1 MRIIHILPK
10 INYGG
15 GGIGDIF
22 SEVRALQQ
30 FQIETDVT
38 IVSLETAFSMERMLQ
53 ARSLGIRL
61 IVAPRKGTLDSLL
74 LYTDLVVVSYWN
86 HPLLTAFLVWWVSQN
101 FQIPLV
107 IRVNVN
113 GLTLPQVLPSWVVHC
128 ASGIL
133 YSHPDTLTR
142 HTDES
147 LPSIQLFSPHFIN
160 MPEVIKKPERDNAS
174 DFVAFYAGSLNRFKR
189 LPNLFDLHDRISLS
203 QFRIEYWG
211 AGEDPSTSDK
221 LANLKFGVHKGF
233 SKNIYTDFSDNHLL
247 LNPQSHLSYG
257 SYDKIRVEC
266 AWMGIP
272 SLVLKE
278 SHIAVHVENGVDGLI
293 ASDEQEYLEK
303 LKWIARDIKAWESL
317 SEATYHH
324 IRKTYQLEEITKSTI
339 RFYRE
344 VFSAGPR
351 SIPHISLPLTP
362 LSRLLSGMGHW
373 SEFIISD
380 PEKLSDLE
388 IEYALHCEGGV
399 IHYANMQGMDS
410 DIKVL
415 IDQLFTVLENRGK
428 RVSQESQRED
438 LS

>member
-1 MRIIHILPK
+1 MKIIHILPK
-10 INYGG
+10 INDG
-15 GGIGDIF
+15 GGIGNIF
-22 SEVRALQQ
+22 SEITA
-30 FQIETDVT
+30 FQKFEIVIDAT
-38 IVSLETAFSMERMLQ
+38 IVSLETAFSVKRMLQ
-53 ARSLGIRL
+53 ARALGIRL
-61 IVAPRKGTLDSLL
+61 IMAPRKDTLGNLL
-74 LYTDLVVVSYWN
+74 LNADVVVVSYWN
-86 HPLLTAFLVWWVSQN
+86 HPLLTEFMVWWTCQN

-107 IRVNVN
+107 VSVQVN
-113 GLTLPQVLPSWVVHC
+113 GLTLPQVLPSWVTHL
-128 ASGIL
+128 ATGIM
-133 YSHPDTLTR
+133 YSHPDTLSKQPN
-142 HTDES
+142 ES
-147 LPSIQLFSPHFIN
+147 LPKIQLISQPFIYL
-160 MPEVIKKPERDNAS
+160 PEVINKPRRNS
-174 DFVAFYAGSLNRFKR
+174 GGDFCAFYAGSLNRFKR
-189 LPNLFDLHDRISLS
+189 FPNLFDLHDRISLS

-211 AGEDPSTSDK
+211 SGEDPSTSDK
-221 LANLKFGVHKGF
+221 LADLKFGVHKGF

-278 SHIAVHVENGVDGLI
+278 SHIAIHVENGVDGLI

-303 LKWIARDIKAWESL
+303 LQWIAQDMKAWNSL

-351 SIPHISLPLTP
+351 SISHISLPLTP

-410 DIKVL
+410 DLQAL
-415 IDQLFTVLENRGK
+415 IDRLFTVLENRGK
-428 RVSQESQRED
+428 RMSQ
-438 LS
+438 

>member
-10 INYGG
+10 INYG

-61 IVAPRKGTLDSLL
+61 IMAPRKDTLSHLL
-74 LYTDLVVVSYWN
+74 LNADVVVVSYWN
-86 HPLLTAFLVWWVSQN
+86 HPLLTEFMVWWAGQN

-107 IRVNVN
+107 VSVKVN
-113 GLTLPQVLPSWVVHC
+113 GLTLPQVLPSWVTHC
-128 ASGIL
+128 ASGIM
-133 YSHPDTLTR
+133 YSHPDTLSKQP
-142 HTDES
+142 DES
-147 LPSIQLFSPHFIN
+147 LPKIQLISQPFIHL
-160 MPEVIKKPERDNAS
+160 PDVINNPRRDS
-174 DFVAFYAGSLNRFKR
+174 GGDFCAFYAGSLNRFKR

-211 AGEDPSTSDK
+211 AGEDPSTSDRLAK
-221 LANLKFGVHKGF
+221 LKIGVHKGF
-233 SKNIYTDFSDNHLL
+233 SDNIYADFSGYHLL
-247 LNPQSHLSYG
+247 LNPQSPLSYG
-257 SYDKIRVEC
+257 SYEKIRVEC

-278 SHIAVHVENGVDGLI
+278 SRIATHVENGVDGLI
-293 ASDEQEYLEK
+293 ATDEQEYLEK
-303 LKWIARDIKAWESL
+303 LQWIARDFTAWKSL

-324 IRKTYQLEEITKSTI
+324 IRKTYQLEEIAKSTM

-351 SIPHISLPLTP
+351 SISHIFLPVTP
-362 LSRLLSGMGHW
+362 ISRLLSGMGHW
-373 SEFIISD
+373 AEFIISD

-399 IHYANMQGMDS
+399 IHYANMQGTDS
-410 DIKVL
+410 DL
-415 IDQLFTVLENRGK
+415 EALTDLLFTVLENRGK
-428 RVSQESQRED
+428 RTSRESQCED